1 MQLKGTHMIK
11 RMSALLAIVALML
24 GIAACG
30 DDEEESGGG
39 GGSASEEPVAEI
51 AELTGDNTQ
60 VTFDEGFVTA
70 LGDLGLTPGGVG
82 DAKLVQGGAAAQ
94 FPITGGEVTY
104 YDPDSDVRPYVQG
117 IIEHEGSGLSLTA
130 GKTTVELTDFVID
143 PATSELTGT
152 VTANGEVA
160 AEDALLFKLDGSTL
174 EPLAME
180 GDAAVLEG
188 TQVLLSADAAA
199 LLNDTFKVDALQE
212 DLLIGVS
219 KISVT
224 G

>member
-1 MQLKGTHMIK
+1 MIK
-11 RMSALLAIVALML
+11 RITAFLAIAALML

-30 DDEEESGGG
+30 DDDDEGSG
-39 GGSASEEPVAEI
+39 ASEEPVAEI

-82 DAKLVQGGAAAQ
+82 DAGFVMGGAAAQ
-94 FPITGGEVTY
+94 FPISGGDVTY
-104 YDPDSDVRPYVQG
+104 FDPESDVRPYVQG
-117 IIEHEGSGLSLTA
+117 IVEHEGSGLSLTA
-130 GKTTVELTDFVID
+130 GDTVVELTDFVVD
-143 PATSELTGT
+143 PGTSELTGT

-160 AEDALLFKLDGSTL
+160 AEDALLFKLDGTTL
-174 EPLAME
+174 EPLKME

-188 TQVLLSADAAA
+188 TQVLLSADAAE
-199 LLNDTFKVDALQE
+199 LLNDTFGVDALAE
-212 DLLIGVS
+212 DFLIGIA